1 MHAALLPL
9 KVLIYRSLYFYKLY
23 LFFVNFQ
30 LGKIL
35 SSQVLQ
41 SEVKGKKI
49 HDEHLFIVTHQ
60 GKTV

>member
-1 MHAALLPL
+1 MWKGNVSFSFL
-9 KVLIYRSLYFYKLY
+9 S
-23 LFFVNFQ
+23 Q

-41 SEVKGKKI
+41 SEVKGQKI

-60 GKTV
+60 GNSVVCKQIALH